1 MSMTIRREILFSWYV
16 RYSRIRLS
24 ERPKANHGLEY
35 IRDFCAKRNGSFPT
49 PRDYSEA
56 YPLRPEWTNNYFT
69 GVLEYMRLATQYG
82 ILNEQI
88 SSLEGFRLQY
98 IPQYMVQQDNWH
110 RPLAKPAYTAENEQQ
125 SHKRQI
131 ANLDNVDQAMKNY
144 LSTKNAIPGSLVG
157 FPESSDD
164 QGAQVSEA
172 IEAMMQTAGSAEEM
186 ELKKRDGPSENA
198 GHELLTL
205 GKA

>member
-1 MSMTIRREILFSWYV
+1 
-16 RYSRIRLS
+16 
-24 ERPKANHGLEY
+24 
-35 IRDFCAKRNGSFPT
+35 
-49 PRDYSEA
+49 
-56 YPLRPEWTNNYFT
+56 
-69 GVLEYMRLATQYG
+69 MRLATQYG

-198 GHELLTL
+198 GHELPTP
-205 GKA
+205 GKAQEKKSRVTAYDRVKDHHWSHFEVELMAWKLLVSDDTHTGFTNMVADSRYCRVPVRQPRWATTRYRPGS